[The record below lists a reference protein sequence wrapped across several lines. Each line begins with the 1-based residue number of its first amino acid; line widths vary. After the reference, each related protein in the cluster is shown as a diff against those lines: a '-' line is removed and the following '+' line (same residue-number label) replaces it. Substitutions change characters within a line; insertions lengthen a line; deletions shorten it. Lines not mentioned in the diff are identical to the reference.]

1 MTAMLGMQVDLKNKE
16 VDQVA
21 EEKKAAALK
30 IAEDRAV
37 YEQDIATKKQDRALM
52 AQANQNAVK
61 KQIAER
67 STNLR
72 SAGS

>member
-37 YEQDIATKKQDRALM
+37 YEQDIATKKQDRVLM

-61 KQIAER
+61 KHC
-67 STNLR
+67 
-72 SAGS
+72 